1 MDNQASPYLGK
12 GTLPFPV
19 VLNKMI
25 LIVLVFILNS
35 NAWKLKRVAS
45 FSAIT
50 DFHHVYTHFVKNL
63 YTFYAFV
70 SRHISREKYILSS
83 LFSLIAVK
91 HALYMRRAMWFPATI
106 ELKKKNQGTK
116 IKTIAVTSM
125 QNLGTIKRRRL
136 CMGLLYTI
144 IFVVEKFKFFKVLKK
159 ICEPFETR
167 FSKLWPRNSILDL
180 IKIIEDGDLSFGSR
194 SST

>member
-144 IFVVEKFKFFKVLKK
+144 IFGVEKFKFFKVLKK
-159 ICEPFETR
+159 MCEPFETR
-167 FSKLWPRNSILDL
+167 FSKLWP
-180 IKIIEDGDLSFGSR
+180 
-194 SST
+194 